1 MLEQDTTL
9 HKMEI
14 TKQDW
19 ETNKL
24 NNEVLIKTNL
34 MQIEM
39 AKKIIAL
46 CEEKIKEFP
55 SEEVSNTEESK

>member
-1 MLEQDTTL
+1 
-9 HKMEI
+9 MEI
-14 TKQDW
+14 TKEDW

>member
-1 MLEQDTTL
+1 MLEQDTTQ

-14 TKQDW
+14 TKEDW